1 MPFSPRSSLVSL
13 ARAAFLGA
21 GLILIAASAGP
32 VEAAKARLV
41 AELATERSEPATV
54 AIAAE
59 VAGDRQA
66 TRLTFTLSRAV
77 EARAFAMQRPDRIIL
92 DLAEVNFQLPPETGR
107 QGEGLV
113 AAFRYGLFAPGR
125 SRVVVDLAQPAL
137 VAGVERNVRESDG
150 ATLLTV
156 HLTKADRASF
166 DKAAS
171 QASVPPPAAPAE
183 PVNAADKRPLIVID
197 PGHGGIDPGAKTS
210 TGVFEKDLVFA
221 FAQRFRERLEATKR
235 YRVKLTR
242 SGDVFIPLDERVRL
256 AREAKADLFVSIHAD
271 SISTSQVRGATIYTG
286 SKRAT
291 DAESAKL
298 ADRENKADAAAGL
311 ETGEPNDDVVDILQD
326 LTLRETRGFS
336 RRFAGHLVGELDP
349 VMRLN
354 VNPQREAAFRVLRA
368 PDIPSV
374 LVELGYLSSRKDSDL
389 IASEEWRDKT
399 TAAMTVAIDRFF
411 ARPGGKEAAKGAPP
425 RPAAVSP

>member
-1 MPFSPRSSLVSL
+1 
-13 ARAAFLGA
+13 
-21 GLILIAASAGP
+21 
-32 VEAAKARLV
+32 
-41 AELATERSEPATV
+41 
-54 AIAAE
+54 
-59 VAGDRQA
+59 
-66 TRLTFTLSRAV
+66 
-77 EARAFAMQRPDRIIL
+77 MQRPDRIIL

-137 VAGVERNVRESDG
+137 VASVERTARESDG

-156 HLTKADRASF
+156 HLARADRASF
-166 DKAAS
+166 DRAAS
-171 QASVPPPAAPAE
+171 QASAPPPQAAVEPADT
-183 PVNAADKRPLIVID
+183 ADKRPLIVID
-197 PGHGGIDPGAKTS
+197 PGHGGVDPGAKTA

-221 FAQRFRERLEATKR
+221 FAQRFRERLDATKR

-242 SGDVFIPLDERVRL
+242 AGDVFVPLDERVRL

-271 SISTSQVRGATIYTG
+271 SISTSQVRGATVYTG

-336 RRFAGHLVGELDP
+336 RRFAGQLVGELDP

-368 PDIPSV
+368 PDVPSV

-399 TAAMTVAIDRFF
+399 TAAMTAAIDRFF
-411 ARPGGKEAAKGAPP
+411 ARPGAREAAKGA